1 MDGKEGTPKR
11 VPAKDKHIQ
20 DTDTR
25 YNHAHGHGMLLYLDL
40 AKIQYILLLRG
51 DSSPFPFYLFTA
63 LPSNGLKWYGNSG

>member
-1 MDGKEGTPKR
+1 MNGNEGKPKR

-25 YNHAHGHGMLLYLDL
+25 YNHAHGHGMLSYLDL

-51 DSSPFPFYLFTA
+51 DSSPFPFSLFTA
-63 LPSNGLKWYGNSG
+63 LP